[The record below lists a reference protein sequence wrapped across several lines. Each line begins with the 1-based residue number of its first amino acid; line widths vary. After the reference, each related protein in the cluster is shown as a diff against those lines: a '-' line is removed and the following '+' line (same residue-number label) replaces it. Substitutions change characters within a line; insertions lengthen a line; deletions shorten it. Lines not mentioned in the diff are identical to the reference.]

1 MIGRGLIADPI
12 VPSIFE
18 YPKNK
23 MDLFSEF
30 HETLYAGYSE
40 SLSGATHILLKM
52 HHLWE
57 YLSVILTTL
66 TKCIK

>member
-1 MIGRGLIADPI
+1 MIK
-12 VPSIFE
+12 SNSFE

-40 SLSGATHILLKM
+40 SFRDAYITKNASFMGILVRYFDNPHKVHKM
-52 HHLWE
+52 
-57 YLSVILTTL
+57 
-66 TKCIK
+66 IKRPKVL

>member
-1 MIGRGLIADPI
+1 
-12 VPSIFE
+12 
-18 YPKNK
+18 

-30 HETLYAGYSE
+30 HETYAGYSE

-57 YLSVILTTL
+57 YLSVIFDNPH
-66 TKCIK
+66 KVHKMIKRPKVFV

>member
-1 MIGRGLIADPI
+1 MIK
-12 VPSIFE
+12 SNSFE

-40 SLSGATHILLKM
+40 SLFGCDAYITKNASFMGILVRYFDNP
-52 HHLWE
+52 H
-57 YLSVILTTL
+57 SA
-66 TKCIK
+66 